1 MKRLFFLTT
10 TLLIIAVFYF
20 AMPRAISISEIS
32 CQSQYGPCSQKIV
45 DVLKTFE
52 GENLYQSLQHVKS
65 ALSSNELV
73 SDFSTQFKLPSKIKV
88 NIIERKPKFALTNQ
102 KMQGFALADRTGA
115 VLRIEDSS
123 NLPYVIVPHEIPN
136 VGEKVTERQLFALNI
151 IYDIFSLYRV
161 KEGMI
166 EDDSLLVSLIGGPK
180 VVFPLE
186 GDRQIL
192 LASLGLILDK
202 LNEGS
207 GDIRINENELVLTQ
221 ESIIDLRFKNPL
233 IK

>member
-1 MKRLFFLTT
+1 MKRLFFLATA
-10 TLLIIAVFYF
+10 LLIIAVFYF
-20 AMPRAISISEIS
+20 VLPRAISISEIS
-32 CQSQYGPCSQKIV
+32 CQSQYGPCNQKIV

-52 GENLYQSLQHVKS
+52 GENLYQSLRQVKS

-73 SDFSTQFKLPSKIKV
+73 SDFSTQFKLPNKIKV
-88 NIIERKPKFALTNQ
+88 IIIERKPRFALTNQ
-102 KMQGFALADRTGA
+102 KAQGFALVDRSGA

-123 NLPYVIVPHEIPN
+123 SLPYVVVAHEIPN
-136 VGEKVTERQLFALNI
+136 VGEIVTDKQLFALNI

-166 EDDSLLVSLIGGPK
+166 EDDSLRVSLIGGPK
-180 VVFPLE
+180 VIFPLK

-207 GDIRINENELVLTQ
+207 GGIRINENELVLTP
-221 ESIIDLRFKNPL
+221 ENIIDLRFKNPIL
-233 IK
+233 R